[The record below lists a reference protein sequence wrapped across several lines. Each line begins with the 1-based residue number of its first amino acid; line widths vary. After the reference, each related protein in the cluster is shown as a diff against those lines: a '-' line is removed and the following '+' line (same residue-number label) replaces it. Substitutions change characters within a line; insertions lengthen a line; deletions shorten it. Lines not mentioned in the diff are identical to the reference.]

1 MSGPSQ
7 IGGGTYK
14 LYVLIQ
20 TLRNSS
26 ILILTR
32 RDTNINTNTHINMFF
47 WCIFV
52 SALVLM
58 IVLGLKAMNIMRI
71 ANETMRTSIR
81 SSINITDIILVP
93 AKKISTN

>member
-1 MSGPSQ
+1 MN
-7 IGGGTYK
+7 TYTH
-14 LYVLIQ
+14 VH
-20 TLRNSS
+20 TNA
-26 ILILTR
+26 
-32 RDTNINTNTHINMFF
+32 NINTNTHINMFF